1 MNPKW
6 GGQGLIT
13 ECDFW
18 KGGNRVTLFE
28 KGARTNNVGIYRK
41 VTLPPFGTA
50 HTFCTSWDGLRNTGY
65 HTIEWFLSSAY

>member
-18 KGGNRVTLFE
+18 KGGNRVNYFRRVLELIMLGF
-28 KGARTNNVGIYRK
+28 
-41 VTLPPFGTA
+41 
-50 HTFCTSWDGLRNTGY
+50 TSK
-65 HTIEWFLSSAY
+65 